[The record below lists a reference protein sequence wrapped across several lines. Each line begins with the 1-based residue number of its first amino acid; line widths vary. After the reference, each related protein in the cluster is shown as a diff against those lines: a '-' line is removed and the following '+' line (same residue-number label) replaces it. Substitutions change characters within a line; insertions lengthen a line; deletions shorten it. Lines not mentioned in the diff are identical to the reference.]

1 MVEQYVQRHKPLG
14 NKTPELIKLMFGGCT
29 SHKKETIGALNKILR
44 EATKGHYHFEGKD
57 YKCNMSEHVRLCAQG
72 AVLNYKTL
80 GRYHHGDLMNNV
92 WDAIQ
97 ELDAPGLSKEYNAK
111 RSKKKKQDNHHSDR
125 IFVEA
130 YKPIKNELYA
140 FTKVGQS
147 TFKNDEYI
155 VARLAAGQRPSFEKP
170 VAHAVE
176 TIESTESRKR
186 RMYKDQFLN
195 LQEQMLQHRWRVA
208 FHTLYHELKKYQS
221 RYVRVDEELEK
232 METLMRRA
240 QEKFDGPSVLVRTLS
255 MGRKAVKRC
264 LSPKCKKA
272 KRCKMEYM

>member
-1 MVEQYVQRHKPLG
+1 MLYCLYVNPIIYLPIYLCIYYLSIYLSISTWKTKP
-14 NKTPELIKLMFGGCT
+14 C
-29 SHKKETIGALNKILR
+29 R
-44 EATKGHYHFEGKD
+44 
-57 YKCNMSEHVRLCAQG
+57 VRRRPLVCFF
-72 AVLNYKTL
+72 LLLLLPTYLLLPT
-80 GRYHHGDLMNNV
+80 V

-97 ELDAPGLSKEYNAK
+97 ELEVPGLSKEYNAK
-111 RSKKKKQDNHHSDR
+111 RSRKKKQDNHHSDR

-130 YKPIKNELYA
+130 YKAIKNELYA

-186 RMYKDQFLN
+186 RMHNDQLLN
-195 LQEQMLQHRWRVA
+195 LQEQMLQHRWRIA
-208 FHTLYHELKKYQS
+208 FHTLYHELKKYR
-221 RYVRVDEELEK
+221 RYVRVDEELKK
-232 METLMRRA
+232 METLMHRA

-264 LSPKCKKA
+264 LSPKCKRA
-272 KRCKMEYM
+272 KRFKPE